1 MGSAAAKIL
10 IVDDDE
16 DYVAAVRAVLR
27 HASFEVV
34 SAGDMEGGFS
44 MLEEE
49 QPDLLIL
56 DMMMG
61 GKGAG
66 FLFSRKM
73 RKDPRFQ
80 ALPVL
85 MLTGMRE
92 QTGFSFP
99 GKDKDPKWLPV
110 DDFAEKP
117 LKPDELLR
125 RVERLLKKAQ
135 ESAQ

>member
-1 MGSAAAKIL
+1 MGSDTTKIL

-27 HASFEVV
+27 HARYEVA
-34 SAGDMEGGFS
+34 SAGDMEEGFTK
-44 MLEEE
+44 LEDED
-49 QPDLLIL
+49 PDLLIL

-66 FLFSRKM
+66 FLFSRKL
-73 RKDPRFQ
+73 RKDPRFKD
-80 ALPVL
+80 LPVL

-117 LKPDELLR
+117 LKPDELLK
-125 RVERLLKKAQ
+125 RVERLLKKAK
-135 ESAQ
+135 EPLG